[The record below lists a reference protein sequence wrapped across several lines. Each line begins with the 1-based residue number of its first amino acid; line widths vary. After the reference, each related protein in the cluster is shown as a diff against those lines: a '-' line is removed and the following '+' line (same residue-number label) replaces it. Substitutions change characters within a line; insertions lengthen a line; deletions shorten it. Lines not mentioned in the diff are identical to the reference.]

1 MTLMNDALITLI
13 SAAAVTGFVHTL
25 VGPDHYVPFVM
36 MSRARKWSHGKTAAI
51 TVLCGLGHVLG
62 SVALGAIG
70 IAAGIAIS
78 RIESVESARGAM
90 AAWLMIAFG
99 LVYAAWG
106 LKRMWRK
113 RPHSHLHVH
122 EDGEAHRHTH
132 THLSDHAH
140 VHDEKKSITPWVL
153 FTIFVFGPCEV
164 LIPLLMFP
172 AAQESLLGLIVVTVV
187 FGVTTIGTMLVMVMA
202 LSYGFSAVRLGWL
215 ERGTHAVAGLMIA
228 ICGALILVGF

>member
-1 MTLMNDALITLI
+1 MMTDALITLI
-13 SAAAVTGFVHTL
+13 SFAAVTGFVHTL

-36 MSRARKWSHGKTAAI
+36 MSRARKWSHRKTAAV

-78 RIESVESARGAM
+78 RIETVESARGTM

-106 LKRMWRK
+106 LKRMWRN

-122 EDGEAHRHTH
+122 EDGEAHQHTH
-132 THLSDHAH
+132 THRSEHAH

-153 FTIFVFGPCEV
+153 FTLFVFGPCEV
-164 LIPLLMFP
+164 LIPFLMFP
-172 AAQESLLGLIVVTVV
+172 AAEESLFGLVVVTTV
-187 FGVTTIGTMLVMVMA
+187 FGVTTIGTMLVMVLA
-202 LSYGFSAVRLGWL
+202 LSYGFRAVRLGWL
-215 ERGTHAVAGLMIA
+215 ERSTHAMAGLMIA
-228 ICGALILVGF
+228 LCGTLILVGF